1 MYMLLFIGIRYFQKR
16 KLMIGMLEERNLP
29 MEELIVQKGL
39 GA

>member
-39 GA
+39 EA